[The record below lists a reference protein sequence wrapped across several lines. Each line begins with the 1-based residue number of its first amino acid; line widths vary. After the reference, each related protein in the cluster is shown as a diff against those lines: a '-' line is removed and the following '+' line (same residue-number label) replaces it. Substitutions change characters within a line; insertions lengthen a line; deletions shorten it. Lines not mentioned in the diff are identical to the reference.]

1 MTATTRLAF
10 PAGAAYVEALQHPEV
25 CFDDP
30 ELAAGTVETTPLGLP
45 RPRSGAA
52 SCVFS
57 VATRPGTRLAV
68 KCFTRAAPDLQQRYS
83 IIAEHLASGR
93 AAPWQVSFDYRPRGV
108 LVTGRWWPTVVM
120 EWVSDAIELARYV
133 EDHLAEPARL
143 GRVATTFAR
152 ACVDLREQQVA
163 HGDLQHGNILV
174 TGDEQIRLVDY
185 DGMWVP
191 ALAEQRGIERGHPNY
206 QPPQRRVPDAGAGL
220 DHFSSWVIYISLLTT
235 AVDATVWQRLDGG
248 DECLLFRQADLQ
260 DPATSPAFAALAA
273 CESELVRA
281 AGAHLAQLC
290 RLDSPLHAPPLD
302 PDELPAPTDLPQRR
316 HLPPSTRRPSQRRTI
331 PYPAPPPR
339 NGDVPV
345 VRPAP
350 PTPSTP
356 NPAPTHQSSDDTPD
370 STGGGWGFLWMIAL
384 IVFNSW
390 FQHDERTVNPPPD
403 PPALGQGA
411 FLPSLGFGVFLPGGQ
426 RAHLTADGVVID
438 TSSVGPGQSGISPDF
453 HRLYIANPATDSVS
467 VTDIASGA
475 LTKITIAVGDSP
487 KEVVLSPDGQHAYV
501 TYTGSGSVSVI
512 DTAINEVTATI
523 AVGDSPEHLVVSPDG
538 RYAYVTHTGSR
549 SVSVIDTVKNAV
561 TDTVIV
567 NEQ

>member
-1 MTATTRLAF
+1 MTVTTQLAF
-10 PAGAAYVEALQHPEV
+10 PAGAAYVEALQHPGV

-83 IIAEHLASGR
+83 TIAEHLAGGQ
-93 AAPWQVSFDYRPRGV
+93 AAPWQVAFDYRPRGV

-143 GRVATTFAR
+143 GRVATTFAQ
-152 ACVDLREQQVA
+152 ACINLREQQVA

-191 ALAEQRGIERGHPNY
+191 ALAGQCGIERGHPNY

-220 DHFSSWVIYISLLTT
+220 DHFSSWVIYISLLIT
-235 AVDATVWQRLDGG
+235 AVDTTIWQRLDGG
-248 DECLLFRQADLQ
+248 DECLLFRQADLH

-273 CESELVRA
+273 CKSELVRA
-281 AGAHLAQLC
+281 AGVHLAQLC
-290 RLDSPLHAPPLD
+290 WLDSPLHAPPLN
-302 PDELPAPTDLPQRR
+302 PDELPVPTDLPQRR
-316 HLPPSTRRPSQRRTI
+316 HLSPSPTRPTRRSTTDAPIPRPRR
-331 PYPAPPPR
+331 
-339 NGDVPV
+339 GDFPV
-345 VRPAP
+345 VRSAPA
-350 PTPSTP
+350 TPSNP
-356 NPAPTHQSSDDTPD
+356 HPAPTHQAGGDTPD
-370 STGGGWGFLWMIAL
+370 SAGGGWGFLWMIAL

-390 FQHDERTVNPPPD
+390 SQHDEKTTNPPPD
-403 PPALGQGA
+403 PPSLGQRA
-411 FLPSLGFGVFLPGGQ
+411 SLPSLGQGVFLPGGQ
-426 RAHLTADGVVID
+426 RAHLTANGVVID

-453 HRLYIANPATDSVS
+453 HRLYTPDPGTDSVS
-467 VTDIASGA
+467 VTDIGSGA
-475 LTKITIAVGDSP
+475 LTTSTIAVGDSP
-487 KEVVLSPDGQHAYV
+487 KKVVLSPDGWRAYV
-501 TYTGSGSVSVI
+501 TNTGSGSVSVI
-512 DTAINEVTATI
+512 NTALNAVTATI
-523 AVGDSPEHLVVSPDG
+523 SVGDSPEQLVVSLDG
-538 RYAYVTHTGSR
+538 RHAYVTHTGSR
-549 SVSVIDTVKNAV
+549 SVSVIDTATNAV
-561 TDTVIV
+561 TDTIIV
-567 NEQ
+567 NE